1 MQART
6 NTYERMF
13 KLYCFAWELA
23 AAKKK
28 RECLNSLKV
37 LPHTEGK
44 LRTYFIHKKK

>member
-6 NTYERMF
+6 NTYEHMF
-13 KLYCFAWELA
+13 KLYCFVWKRLLLL

-37 LPHTEGK
+37 LPHTEGTTK
-44 LRTYFIHKKK
+44 